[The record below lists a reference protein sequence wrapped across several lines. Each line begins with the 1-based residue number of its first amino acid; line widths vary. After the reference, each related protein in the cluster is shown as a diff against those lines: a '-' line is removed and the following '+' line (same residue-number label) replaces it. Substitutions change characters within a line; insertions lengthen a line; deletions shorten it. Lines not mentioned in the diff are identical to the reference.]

1 MLVIATV
8 ASLLKTRGE
17 IIELDEPVVEAADA
31 DRIPSSGPEALAE
44 AEPRNAAQT
53 DPAETDEERSRR
65 PGRSHG
71 PAPVVAK
78 PPGPP
83 TPAAGRRPAPG
94 GTLLGPAGMGSAA
107 VAVTLRRSRPTSG

>member
-1 MLVIATV
+1 MIATV

-53 DPAETDEERSRR
+53 DAAETDEERSRR
-65 PGRSHG
+65 
-71 PAPVVAK
+71 
-78 PPGPP
+78 
-83 TPAAGRRPAPG
+83 
-94 GTLLGPAGMGSAA
+94 
-107 VAVTLRRSRPTSG
+107 